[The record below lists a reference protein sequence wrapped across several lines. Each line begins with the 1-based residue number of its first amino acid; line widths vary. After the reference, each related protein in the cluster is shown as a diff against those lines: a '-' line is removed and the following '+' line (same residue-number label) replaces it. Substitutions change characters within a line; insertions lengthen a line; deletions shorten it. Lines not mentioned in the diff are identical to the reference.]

1 VVSPVGTVSTLTLQE
16 RSSRS
21 VVETG
26 DDSDG
31 LNWMYYLSQLNM
43 HNNFPIS

>member
-1 VVSPVGTVSTLTLQE
+1 MVSSAGTVSTLTLQE
-16 RSSRS
+16 CSSHS
-21 VVETG
+21 VVESG